1 MKKILVTGASGFIG
15 NHLINELLK
24 YDVSIVATSVES
36 LDEIKKY
43 EWSEKVDYIQFNLN
57 DLNDVSFEL
66 FNKPDQLIHLAWEGL
81 PNYKE
86 LYHFEKNLFSNYNF
100 IKKLVGEGLQKVSV
114 IGTCFE
120 YGMQEGC
127 LSEEI
132 PTSPSNPY
140 GLAKDSLRKF
150 IHELSLKINFEFN
163 WFRLFYIY
171 GKGQSPNSLLS
182 SLERAIENGDKE
194 FNMSPGDQIRDFIS
208 VNETVEIIAKLSL
221 FDKECGI
228 VNCCSGNPITVKE
241 MVENKLKEMAKNIKL
256 NLGHYPY
263 PELEP
268 FSFWGNRVK
277 LNSILHEIQ

>member
-1 MKKILVTGASGFIG
+1 MKKILVTGATGFIG

-24 YDVSIVATSVES
+24 HDVSIVATSIES
-36 LDEIKKY
+36 LEEIKKY
-43 EWSEKVDYIQFNLN
+43 DWFSKVYYVQINLN
-57 DLNDVSFEL
+57 ELNNISFEL
-66 FNKPDQLIHLAWEGL
+66 FNKPDQLIHLAWQGL

-86 LYHFEKNLFSNYNF
+86 LFHFEKNLFSNYEF
-100 IKKLVGEGLQKVSV
+100 IKKLVGEGLKKVSV

-127 LSEEI
+127 LSEEM
-132 PTSPSNPY
+132 PTNPSNPY

-150 IHELSLKINFEFN
+150 IHELNLKIDFEFN

-171 GKGQSPNSLLS
+171 GVGQSPNSLLS
-182 SLERAIENGDKE
+182 SLERAVENGDKE

-208 VNETVEIIAKLSL
+208 VKETVEIITKLSL
-221 FDKECGI
+221 FDKEFGI

-241 MVENKLKEMAKNIKL
+241 MVECKLEEMSRNIKL

-263 PELEP
+263 SELEP
-268 FSFWGNRVK
+268 FSFWGNRAK
-277 LNSILHEIQ
+277 LNSILKEIQ